1 MDKLSEELEETK
13 KKLESKSIE
22 LCQAQDKCK
31 SYTDHLD
38 IIRQD
43 LETEKDEL
51 MKAENVNRDL
61 IQQLQEYMNENY
73 HLGQQKILL
82 ERNNSTYITE
92 LKDMRKSLF
101 ELKKECH
108 LKDQSLTYMS
118 VDLTEAAVSRS
129 ELCKESQYIISCIR
143 DCMEQQKKYN
153 KTLAKNL
160 ENKQQLLMQ
169 LIFEKKALLIKIK
182 KLKRINLLAQKL
194 KRTHRQL
201 LTGRG
206 LKKTHIKNYNISP
219 SKTRQDV
226 ETDLISSLDY
236 TDLYKKYSIEPKE
249 TNQHISTCGDSW
261 WFPKMEHLMNE
272 MQKSNQRWND
282 NFNHATESDTSL
294 EENRDYGYQSSSA
307 SK

>member
-1 MDKLSEELEETK
+1 MDKLNEELEKTK
-13 KKLESKSIE
+13 KELASKNIE
-22 LCQAQDKCK
+22 LCQTQDKCK
-31 SYTDHLD
+31 NYTDHLN

-51 MKAENVNRDL
+51 TKAESVNRDL

-73 HLGQQKILL
+73 HLGQQKISL
-82 ERNNSTYITE
+82 EQNNSTYITE

-153 KTLAKNL
+153 ETLVTNL

-169 LIFEKKALLIKIK
+169 LVFEKKALLSKIK

-194 KRTHRQL
+194 KRTHKQ

-206 LKKTHIKNYNISP
+206 LKKAHMNDISI
-219 SKTRQDV
+219 KTRQNV
-226 ETDLISSLDY
+226 ETDLH
-236 TDLYKKYSIEPKE
+236 KKYFTKPIKTSRC
-249 TNQHISTCGDSW
+249 TSTHGDSW
-261 WFPKMEHLMNE
+261 WFPKMEHLINE
-272 MQKSNQRWND
+272 MQKSNQWWND